1 MVRSIPTRGEH
12 QMTAVPTA
20 IPIEKPSQY
29 RAILWGGLIAGT
41 LDITGAC
48 VSTAVQ
54 TGRSPQFVLQSVASG
69 LLGADSYNRGLSSA
83 ALGLAI
89 HFLIAYTWCT
99 VYFIASRKLKFLINQ
114 AVICGLGY
122 GVVVWLFM
130 NGVVL
135 PLTFHRSFFH
145 PLRSVII
152 GMSILMVCIGLP
164 IALVVRRYSNSSK

>member
-1 MVRSIPTRGEH
+1 MAAAQAALSV
-12 QMTAVPTA
+12 
-20 IPIEKPSQY
+20 EKPSPY
-29 RAILWGGLIAGT
+29 RAIFWGGLIAGT
-41 LDITGAC
+41 LDITAAC

-69 LLGADSYNRGLSSA
+69 LLGADSYNRGVSSA

-99 VYFIASRKLKFLINQ
+99 VYFFASRKLTILINQ
-114 AVICGLGY
+114 AVICGLSY

-145 PLRSVII
+145 PLKSVII
-152 GMSILMVCIGLP
+152 GMSVLMVCIGLP
-164 IALVVRRYSNSSK
+164 IALVVRRYSNCNY

>member
-1 MVRSIPTRGEH
+1 MSATSAALSV
-12 QMTAVPTA
+12 
-20 IPIEKPSQY
+20 EKPSPY

-48 VSTAVQ
+48 VSVALQ
-54 TGRSPQFVLQSVASG
+54 TGRSPQFVLHYVASAI
-69 LLGADSYNRGLSSA
+69 LGADSYNQGVSSA

-99 VYFIASRKLKFLINQ
+99 VYFIASRKLTFLINR

-122 GVVVWLFM
+122 GVAVWLFM

-164 IALVVRRYSNSSK
+164 IALVVRRFSNSSK

>member
-1 MVRSIPTRGEH
+1 
-12 QMTAVPTA
+12 MTATTVA
-20 IPIEKPSQY
+20 VSVEKPSPY
-29 RAILWGGLIAGT
+29 RAILWGGLMAGT
-41 LDITGAC
+41 LDITAAC

-69 LLGADSYNRGLSSA
+69 LLGADSYKMGLRSA
-83 ALGLAI
+83 AFGLAV

-99 VYFIASRKLKFLINQ
+99 VYFIASRKLTVLVKRP
-114 AVICGLGY
+114 VICGMAY

-135 PLTFHRSFFH
+135 PLTFHRSFFS

-152 GMSILMVCIGLP
+152 GASILMLCIGLP
-164 IALVVRRYSNSSK
+164 IALVVSRYSNSRE

>member
-1 MVRSIPTRGEH
+1 
-12 QMTAVPTA
+12 MTAAQAALPVERSTP
-20 IPIEKPSQY
+20 Y

-48 VSTAVQ
+48 VSIAVQ

-69 LLGADSYNRGLSSA
+69 LLGADSYTMGLRSA
-83 ALGLAI
+83 ALGLAV

-99 VYFIASRKLKFLINQ
+99 VYFFASRQVAALTKHP
-114 AVICGLGY
+114 VVCGLAY

-135 PLTFHRSFFH
+135 PLTFHRSFFS

-152 GMSILMVCIGLP
+152 GMSILMLCIGLP
-164 IALVVRRYSNSSK
+164 IAIVVSRYSNASE

>member
-1 MVRSIPTRGEH
+1 
-12 QMTAVPTA
+12 MTAAVAA
-20 IPIEKPSQY
+20 IPVKQASPY
-29 RAILWGGLIAGT
+29 RAILWGGLIAGS
-41 LDITGAC
+41 LDITAAF

-54 TGRSPQFVLQSVASG
+54 TARSPQFVLQSVASG
-69 LLGADSYNRGLSSA
+69 VLGADSYNRGFSSA

-99 VYFIASRKLKFLINQ
+99 VYFIASRKLTFLINR
-114 AVICGLGY
+114 AVICGLSY

-145 PLRSVII
+145 PLKSVII
-152 GMSILMVCIGLP
+152 GMSV
-164 IALVVRRYSNSSK
+164 

>member
-1 MVRSIPTRGEH
+1 
-12 QMTAVPTA
+12 MTAAPAA
-20 IPIEKPSQY
+20 IPVEKPSPY
-29 RAILWGGLIAGT
+29 RTILWGGLIAGT

-48 VSTAVQ
+48 VSVAIQ
-54 TGRSPQFVLQSVASG
+54 TGRSPQFVLHSVASG
-69 LLGADSYNRGLSSA
+69 ILGADSYNRGLSSA

-89 HFLIAYTWCT
+89 HLFIAYTWCT
-99 VYFIASRKLKFLINQ
+99 VYFIASRKLTFLIDH
-114 AVICGLGY
+114 AVICGLSY

-135 PLTFHRSFFH
+135 PLTFHRSFFY

-164 IALVVRRYSNSSK
+164 IALVVRRFSKSQ